1 MDHSLISP
9 LAALAGA
16 AIVAAVSFLRSWLVH
31 QGEIRAQWLAQE
43 GLRRQ
48 DLYKEF
54 IEDASKCYLH
64 ALQHHEPDIS
74 LLVVLYAK
82 MSRMRVLASPKVLAT
97 AEDALRRII
106 ETYSETDIT
115 FTDTNLRTMV
125 QKGSFDLLH
134 DFSQACR
141 EESVLRASSFERPR
155 GKSKSARFWRSL
167 HQRCARLSSNGR
179 QAGADPQRAAG
190 RELGADGQA
199 GAARRPTGF

>member
-1 MDHSLISP
+1 MDHNLISAV
-9 LAALAGA
+9 AALAGA
-16 AIVAAVSFLRSWLVH
+16 AIVAVVSFLRSWLVH
-31 QGEIRAQWLAQE
+31 QGEVRAQWLAQE

-106 ETYSETDIT
+106 ETYSETDVTI
-115 FTDTNLRTMV
+115 TDTNLRILV

-167 HQRCARLSSNGR
+167 HHRCARLSSNGR
-179 QAGADPQRAAG
+179 QAGADPKRAAG

>member
-1 MDHSLISP
+1 MDHNLISAV
-9 LAALAGA
+9 AALAGA

-31 QGEIRAQWLAQE
+31 QGEVRAQWLAQE

-64 ALQHHEPDIS
+64 ALQHHELDIS

-97 AEDALRRII
+97 AEGALRRII
-106 ETYSETDIT
+106 ETYSESDVT
-115 FTDTNLRTMV
+115 FTETNLRTMV

-141 EESVLRASSFERPR
+141 EESDPFQASSFERLRTKRKTASVWRTLHPR
-155 GKSKSARFWRSL
+155 STQLGA
-167 HQRCARLSSNGR
+167 NGR
-179 QAGADPQRAAG
+179 QGAADPERAA
-190 RELGADGQA
+190 
-199 GAARRPTGF
+199 

>member
-1 MDHSLISP
+1 MDHNLISAV
-9 LAALAGA
+9 AALAGA

-31 QGEIRAQWLAQE
+31 QGEVRAQWLAQE

-64 ALQHHEPDIS
+64 ALQHHELDIS

-106 ETYSETDIT
+106 ETYSESDVT
-115 FTDTNLRTMV
+115 FTETNLRTMV

-141 EESVLRASSFERPR
+141 EESDPFRASSFERLRTKRKTASVWRTLHPR
-155 GKSKSARFWRSL
+155 CSQLGA
-167 HQRCARLSSNGR
+167 NGR
-179 QAGADPQRAAG
+179 QGAADPERAA
-190 RELGADGQA
+190 
-199 GAARRPTGF
+199 